1 MAQDEEGWVKLARKT
16 VSDPIFFNSTGGQV
30 KVLLAVLCLATWTP
44 RKWDVL
50 GHEFTLQPG
59 ELFISSIELARRAG
73 DGVTRDVVRKAI
85 KRFEKMG
92 FWTIK
97 STKRGMLIHVVNWR
111 KYQTSDLQQTHMET
125 QCGPNADPMETQCG
139 PNADPTNKKESK
151 KVRKKEGKNIY
162 SPLPQFEEFAG
173 GNQPLL
179 DALKGWADMRRQI
192 KKPLTERAVSLA
204 MKRLQD
210 ISGGQEK
217 IMVAI
222 LDQSTMNNWS
232 GLFPLKDNRREYSRP
247 GNSPEEME
255 SFKNGVEDAV
265 SNGFWHG

>member
-59 ELFISSIELARRAG
+59 ELFISSLELARRAG

-85 KRFEKMG
+85 KRFEKIG

-125 QCGPNADPMETQCG
+125 QCRPNADPMETQCG

-162 SPLPQFEEFAG
+162 IGETAFRNFAG
-173 GNQPLL
+173 SNESLFE
-179 DALKGWADMRRQI
+179 ALKGWSDMRTER
-192 KKPLTERAVSLA
+192 KKPLTERAVTLSL
-204 MKRLQD
+204 KKLQEL
-210 ISGGQEK
+210 SGGDENTM
-217 IMVAI
+217 ISI
-222 LDQSTMNNWS
+222 LDQSTMNNWL
-232 GLFPLKDNRREYSRP
+232 GLFPLKDNASNRGKVS
-247 GNSPEEME
+247 NTPEEME
-255 SFKNGVEDAV
+255 
-265 SNGFWHG
+265 GFRNAIRKSLSIEN